1 MQMATIGGFT
11 VQDVLKVERIG
22 THSHIRGLGVNTQ
35 TLETENVS
43 EGMVGQHA
51 ARRAAGLIV
60 KMIQEGKIAGRAIL
74 IAGEPGTGKTALA
87 MGISKALG
95 KETPFVSM
103 NASEI
108 FSVEVSKTEA
118 LNQSFRKAIG
128 VKIAEESEVLE
139 GEVVSLEIDRPAS
152 GVGAK
157 VGKMT
162 LKTTDME
169 AIYDVGAKMSESC
182 VKERIS
188 AGDVVQIDKATG
200 RVTRLGRSYTRQHDY
215 DAFSS
220 QTKFVQ
226 CPSGEIQKKSQVV
239 HNVTIHEIDVINSRT
254 QGYMALF
261 TGDTGEIK
269 AEVRD
274 QINIKVNE
282 WREEGK
288 ASIQPGVLFIDEVHL
303 LDLECFSFI
312 NRALESDL
320 APILIMATNRPTSA
334 VRGTE
339 LISPHGIPV
348 DLLDRS
354 LIIRTNKLSPEEME
368 KVFSLRADEEGVKLD
383 PKALQLLT
391 KMAGK
396 ANFRYA
402 MQLIAL
408 GNVFRERA
416 KRDTVTTE
424 DVAKAYRMFLD
435 RNRSQHYLELH
446 NEEYMH

>member
-1 MQMATIGGFT
+1 MATIGGLA
-11 VQDVLKVERIG
+11 VKDVLKVERIG
-22 THSHIRGLGVNTQ
+22 THSHIRGLGLSQ
-35 TLETENVS
+35 TLEPSPVGD
-43 EGMVGQHA
+43 GMVGQSD

-60 KMIQEGKIAGRAIL
+60 KMIKEGKIAGRAIL

-95 KETPFVSM
+95 QETPFVSM

-128 VKIAEESEVLE
+128 VRIAEESEVLE
-139 GEVVSLEIDRPAS
+139 GEVVNLEIDRPAS
-152 GVGAK
+152 GVGPK

-188 AGDVVQIDKATG
+188 AGDIVQIDRATG
-200 RVTRLGRSYTRQHDY
+200 RVTRLGRSFTRQHDF
-215 DAFSS
+215 DAFAS
-220 QTKFVQ
+220 QTKFIQ
-226 CPSGEIQKKSQVV
+226 CPSGEIQKKSQLV
-239 HNVTIHEIDVINSRT
+239 HTVTIHEIDVINSRT
-254 QGYMALF
+254 QGYFALF

-269 AEVRD
+269 PEVRD

-282 WREEGK
+282 WKEEGK
-288 ASIQPGVLFIDEVHL
+288 ATILPGVLFIDEVHL

-354 LIIRTNKLSPEEME
+354 LIIRTGKLTPEQIGH
-368 KVFSLRADEEGVKLD
+368 VFNLRADEEGVKLD
-383 PKALQLLT
+383 PKALSVLT
-391 KMAGK
+391 KIAGET
-396 ANFRYA
+396 NFRYA

-416 KRDTVTTE
+416 KKEVVGAE
-424 DVAKAYRMFLD
+424 DIAKAYTMFID
-435 RNRSQHYLELH
+435 RNRSKAYLQQH
-446 NEEYMH
+446 NEQYM

>member
-1 MQMATIGGFT
+1 QMATIGGLA
-11 VQDVLKVERIG
+11 VKDVLKVERIG
-22 THSHIRGLGVNTQ
+22 THSHIRGLGLSQ
-35 TLETENVS
+35 TLEPATVGD
-43 EGMVGQHA
+43 GMVGQHA

-60 KMIQEGKIAGRAIL
+60 KMIKEGKIAGRAIL
-74 IAGEPGTGKTALA
+74 IAGEPGSGKTALA

-95 KETPFVSM
+95 QETPFVSM
-103 NASEI
+103 TASEI
-108 FSVEVSKTEA
+108 YSVEVSKTEA
-118 LNQSFRKAIG
+118 LNQAFRKAIG

-139 GEVVSLEIDRPAS
+139 GEVVSIEIDRPAS
-152 GVGAK
+152 GVGPK

-188 AGDVVQIDKATG
+188 AGDVVQIDRATG
-200 RVTRLGRSYTRQHDY
+200 RVTRLGRSYTRQNDY
-215 DAFSS
+215 DAFSA

-226 CPSGEIQKKSQVV
+226 CPNGEIQKKSQVV
-239 HNVTIHEIDVINSRT
+239 HNVTLHEIDVINSRT
-254 QGYMALF
+254 QGYLALF

-269 AEVRD
+269 TEVRD
-274 QINIKVNE
+274 QINTKVNE

-303 LDLECFSFI
+303 LDLECYSFI

-339 LISPHGIPV
+339 LISPHGIPG

-354 LIIRTNKLSPEEME
+354 LIIRTGKLSPEEITQ
-368 KVFSLRADEEGVKLD
+368 VFSLRADEEGVKLD
-383 PKALQLLT
+383 TKALAILT
-391 KMAGK
+391 RLAGET
-396 ANFRYA
+396 NFRYA

-408 GNVFRERA
+408 GNVFRERS
-416 KRDTVTTE
+416 KRDIVSAE
-424 DVAKAYRMFLD
+424 DIGKAYTMFID
-435 RNRSQHYLELH
+435 RTRSKNLLQQHNDQYLH
-446 NEEYMH
+446 